1 MADEPSLLA
10 KHVLLA
16 LGPEPC
22 GIMSAILTRMAANRA
37 PSKALCTFASS
48 ARPRCQGE
56 HGIGGVESTS
66 GRAFCSPRGHPFD
79 PGNRDIAL
87 TFRIFPTIANACSGR
102 NQVELLASLQDE
114 RRFRPEQPNAYRAL
128 SCLRGRL
135 CTTALRR
142 RAMPTGTMKGR
153 LKIMKARTFIV
164 TGGVGFIGS
173 AVVRYLIQQTSYD
186 VCIVDNLL
194 MRPAWLPSAP
204 FLEIPLKLIR
214 ADVTD
219 TREMAKVL
227 AEWSERRP
235 AFGGRALVDRSID
248 GPLAFIQTN
257 VIGTFALLQAALAH
271 WRSPQ
276 GRSQET
282 FLFHHVSTDEVY
294 GSLGDEGAFTEESP
308 YQPNSP
314 YSGSKASSDH
324 LVLIAEKGRVGD
336 NYNVGG
342 GAERRNIDVVRAI
355 CAVLDRVRPS
365 GRPHARLITFVHDRP
380 GHDWRYATD
389 ASKIR
394 NELGWRPR
402 ESFEIGIAS
411 TVEWYLQNRSWWEA
425 VRSGRY
431 QGERLGLAV

>member
-1 MADEPSLLA
+1 
-10 KHVLLA
+10 
-16 LGPEPC
+16 
-22 GIMSAILTRMAANRA
+22 
-37 PSKALCTFASS
+37 
-48 ARPRCQGE
+48 
-56 HGIGGVESTS
+56 
-66 GRAFCSPRGHPFD
+66 
-79 PGNRDIAL
+79 
-87 TFRIFPTIANACSGR
+87 
-102 NQVELLASLQDE
+102 
-114 RRFRPEQPNAYRAL
+114 
-128 SCLRGRL
+128 
-135 CTTALRR
+135 
-142 RAMPTGTMKGR
+142 
-153 LKIMKARTFIV
+153 MKARTFIV

-186 VCIVDNLL
+186 VCIVDKLTYAASL
-194 MRPAWLPSAP
+194 ASLDPVFGDPR
-204 FLEIPLKLIR
+204 LKLIR

-227 AEWSERRP
+227 AETRP
-235 AFGGRALVDRSID
+235 SVVLHLAAESHVDRSID

-257 VIGTFALLQAALAH
+257 VIGTFALLQAALAY

-294 GSLGDEGAFTEESP
+294 GALGDEGAFTEESP

-314 YSGSKASSDH
+314 YSASKASSDH
-324 LVLIAEKGRVGD
+324 LVRAWHHTYGLRVVTSNCSNNYGPCQFPEKLVPLTILNEGRPLPVYGNGLNVRDWLFVDDHARALFLIAEKGRVGD

-380 GHDWRYATD
+380 GHDWRYAID

-402 ESFEIGIAS
+402 ESFETGIAS

>member
-1 MADEPSLLA
+1 
-10 KHVLLA
+10 
-16 LGPEPC
+16 
-22 GIMSAILTRMAANRA
+22 
-37 PSKALCTFASS
+37 
-48 ARPRCQGE
+48 
-56 HGIGGVESTS
+56 
-66 GRAFCSPRGHPFD
+66 
-79 PGNRDIAL
+79 
-87 TFRIFPTIANACSGR
+87 
-102 NQVELLASLQDE
+102 
-114 RRFRPEQPNAYRAL
+114 
-128 SCLRGRL
+128 
-135 CTTALRR
+135 
-142 RAMPTGTMKGR
+142 
-153 LKIMKARTFIV
+153 MKARTFFV

-186 VCIVDNLL
+186 VCVVDKLTYAASL
-194 MRPAWLPSAP
+194 ASLGPVFGDPR
-204 FLEIPLKLIR
+204 LKLIR

-227 AEWSERRP
+227 AETRP
-235 AFGGRALVDRSID
+235 SVVLHLAAESLVDRSID
-248 GPLAFIQTN
+248 GTLAFIQTN

-342 GAERRNIDVVRAI
+342 GAERRIIDVVRAI

-365 GRPHARLITFVHDRP
+365 GRPMPA
-380 GHDWRYATD
+380 
-389 ASKIR
+389 
-394 NELGWRPR
+394 
-402 ESFEIGIAS
+402 
-411 TVEWYLQNRSWWEA
+411 
-425 VRSGRY
+425 
-431 QGERLGLAV
+431 